1 MKYFVTDQ
9 FSGSAGWTADK
20 LAAALKEPLAQIRVT
35 VVRVAGHTIGGLQA
49 AGLSFE
55 NYKKL
60 DHQVGRI
67 VRAVL
72 DGNPPRD

>member
-9 FSGSAGWTADK
+9 FTGSVNWTPDQ
-20 LAAALKEPLAQIRVT
+20 LATALKEPLAQIGVT
-35 VVRVAGHTIGGLQA
+35 VVRVAGNTSGGLQA

-67 VRAVL
+67 VKAVL
-72 DGNPPRD
+72 DGREQ